1 MSTLV
6 DDRRSVTGHPL
17 DDRGGGGLVL
27 GGRRGQDE
35 RAAAHPVLEF
45 IGSALGDEPTGV
57 DDADPMGQAVGL
69 LQVLGGQQDRRAA
82 LHQGADDVPHLF
94 TRARVQTGGGLI
106 QEDERGLGDEG
117 DGQVQPTPHPTG
129 VTVHPLAAR
138 LSEAEGGQ

>member
-35 RAAAHPVLEF
+35 RAAAHPVLEL
-45 IGSALGDEPTGV
+45 IGRALGDEPSGV

-69 LQVLGGQQDRRAA
+69 LQVLGGQQDRGAA
-82 LHQGADDVPHLF
+82 LHQGTDDVPHLL
-94 TRARVQTGGGLI
+94 TRARVQACGGLVE
-106 QEDERGLGDEG
+106 EDERGPGDER
-117 DGQVQPTPHPTG
+117 D
-129 VTVHPLAAR
+129 R
-138 LSEAEGGQ
+138 